1 MKNPIFRNNFAC
13 FSAMFL
19 WAIGFPAVDVLVE
32 SWGALTLVFLRFFI
46 TAIILFPFWFI
57 IEGAKAFKN
66 LPLFR
71 ALSIGFFGWG
81 IGAILLL
88 IGQKLS
94 DPVTPTICAAM
105 MPIFGTIVEVIFDKR
120 QLKLNLIIGIL
131 FAIIGGYLATGV
143 NISDGHFGSG
153 AIICIISVLLF
164 AWCTRASTKG
174 LQSLSYIGQ
183 TTLTMTGG
191 MIAALFIYLCSFMF
205 NFGEINVGHLD
216 QYHLTLLFI
225 FILVSQTISQTVW
238 IWGSG
243 KLGVLLAS
251 FHSNAVPFY
260 VMIIMV
266 ILFGENWNWLQAIGA
281 FIVGLGV
288 VIAQNTKWGDLTKN
302 NKTI

>member
-1 MKNPIFRNNFAC
+1 MKNLIFRNNFAC
-13 FSAMFL
+13 FFAMFL
-19 WAIGFPAVDVLVE
+19 WAIGFPAVEVLLE
-32 SWGALTLVFLRFFI
+32 SWGSLTLVFLRFFI
-46 TAIILFPFWFI
+46 TAIILFPFWFVM
-57 IEGAKAFKN
+57 EGAKAFKN

-105 MPIFGTIVEVIFDKR
+105 MPIFGAIVEVFFDKR

-143 NISDGHFGSG
+143 NISDGHFGLG
-153 AIICIISVLLF
+153 AIICIISVMLF
-164 AWCTRASTKG
+164 AWCTRASTKD
-174 LQSLSYIGQ
+174 LKSLSYIGQ

-191 MIAALFIYLCSFMF
+191 MIASFLIYLCSFMF
-205 NFGEINVGHLD
+205 DFGEIRVGHLD
-216 QYHLTLLFI
+216 QYHLILLFI
-225 FILVSQTISQTVW
+225 FILVSQTISQTIW

-281 FIVGLGV
+281 LIVGVGV
-288 VIAQNTKWGDLTKN
+288 IIAQNAKWGNLSKQ
-302 NKTI
+302 NKIV